1 MHLEYV
7 RHLSGPNV
15 FCRSPVS
22 LARLELGELTCRE
35 TTEFPGFAERLA
47 MALPGLRE
55 HHCAAGQPGGFIDA
69 MARGTYFGHVVEH
82 VTLELSAL
90 AGRDVHLGRTM
101 WAGADGRYDVMTER
115 PQDEPDDSAV
125 PEELYQVAIGG
136 VADFILKKR
145 PDFTEH
151 LAAIT
156 RTVERER
163 LGPSTAAIA
172 AAARRRGIPVRRI
185 GGLSML
191 RLGYGCYRRLLSA
204 ATTEQTSALGVDIAS
219 DKVLAKQFMARA
231 GVPVPEGVVA
241 QSAAEAVAALDRL
254 GGPVVIKP
262 RNGNH
267 GKCVTVGIR
276 TAAQAEQAYHRAA
289 AGSGSC
295 AVIVE
300 SYVPGNDYR
309 VLVVDGRVIAAA
321 QLIPPSVTGDGSSSI
336 GELINAV
343 NADPRRGH
351 GHSRVLTKITLD
363 DVTVAHLAA
372 TGLDATSVPAA
383 GQQVGLRKNGNLS
396 TGGTSKDVTSVVH
409 DDVSELCRR
418 SAMAAGLDVCGIDV
432 RLPDISAP
440 LLSGDGQPAAVI
452 EVNACPG
459 LRMHLAPAEGSARDV
474 AEPIIDRLY
483 PPGAQSR
490 IPIIA
495 VTGTNGKTT
504 TVRMI
509 AHVLSHAGLRTGM
522 SCTEGVWVAGRCV
535 LKADA
540 SGPRSAEIV
549 LDDTSV
555 EAAVLE
561 TARGG
566 IVRRGLGYDK
576 ADVAV
581 ITNIS
586 HDHLG
591 DDGIDELDE
600 LVNVKALVAEELTAG
615 GSVVLNAA
623 DQRVAAMADRE
634 AVRRNTPVIRFF
646 SAIPGCGV
654 IERHKR
660 AGGICYEV
668 CDGQLTETEGGRQR
682 VIMDVAELP
691 GGFGGKAR
699 HVVANALAAAAACRA
714 VGIPVK
720 EIRAALSAFVPAATN
735 PGRGNVYAATTGQ
748 NGSARPSPVLVDYA
762 HNAAALAATGELVRA
777 AWSGHHVAAI
787 TLPGDR
793 RDDLVAESAEA
804 IATCFA
810 TAVVYEDE
818 DLRGRAPGEMR
829 ELIAAALRR
838 ARSDVVV
845 RHARD
850 ASEALREAVTLAAG
864 GAVMFIYEKLGVAT
878 AALDALGAV
887 PWPEAERSTDSFGG
901 PERIN
906 DLAQCPM
913 TDASD
918 SATEPTQAPWPIAAA
933 LPIAAGRQRGLYQ
946 KSHDSCRSYGE
957 HHGLV
962 QLAELSAKPHR
973 AGVPSRACP
982 LRITSRI
989 AVPALS
995 YCPISGVGLTG
1006 YSCRAGGFYSRDEA
1020 AVCGCRR
1027 TAGGPSASF

>member
-15 FCRSPVS
+15 FTRSPVS

-35 TTEFPGFAERLA
+35 TTEFLGFAERLT
-47 MALPGLRE
+47 MLLPGLRE
-55 HHCAAGQPGGFIDA
+55 HHCAAGRPGGFIDA

-82 VTLELSAL
+82 VALELSAL
-90 AGRDVHLGRTM
+90 AGREVHLGRTM
-101 WAGADGRYDVMTER
+101 WAGADGRYDVMTEC

-125 PEELYQVAIGG
+125 PEELYQLAIGG
-136 VADFILKKR
+136 VTDLLSKKR

-151 LAAIT
+151 LEAIA

-172 AAARRRGIPVRRI
+172 AAARRRGIPVRRV

-191 RLGYGCYRRLLSA
+191 RLGYGCYRRLASA
-204 ATTEQTSALGVDIAS
+204 ATTEQTSALGVDIAG

-231 GVPVPEGVVA
+231 GIPVPDGIVA
-241 QSAAEAVAALDRL
+241 QSAKDAVDALDWL
-254 GGPVVIKP
+254 GAPVVVKP

-276 TAAQAEQAYHRAA
+276 TAAQAEQAYNRAA
-289 AGSGSC
+289 AGSGSG

-300 SYVPGNDYR
+300 TYIPGNDYR
-309 VLVVDGRVIAAA
+309 VLVVDGKVIAAA
-321 QLIPPSVTGDGSSSI
+321 QLLPPSVIGDGSSTI
-336 GELINAV
+336 GQLIELV
-343 NADPRRGH
+343 NTDPRRGH
-351 GHSRVLTKITLD
+351 GHSRVLTRILVD

-372 TGLDATSVPAA
+372 TGLDPASVPAA
-383 GQQVGLRKNGNLS
+383 GQQVSLRKNGNLS
-396 TGGTSKDVTSVVH
+396 TGGTSKDVTGLVH
-409 DDVSELCRR
+409 DDVAELCRR
-418 SAMAAGLDVCGIDV
+418 SAMAAGLDICGIDI
-432 RLPDISAP
+432 RLPDIGAP
-440 LLSGDGQPAAVI
+440 LLSGGGQPAAVI
-452 EVNACPG
+452 EINACPG
-459 LRMHLAPAEGSARDV
+459 LRMHLAPAEGNPRDV

-509 AHVLSHAGLRTGM
+509 AHVLGQAGLRTGM

-566 IVRRGLGYDK
+566 IIRRGLGYDK

-581 ITNIS
+581 ITNVS

-600 LVNVKALVAEELTAG
+600 LVSVKALVAEELAAG

-623 DQRVAAMADRE
+623 DQRVAAIADR
-634 AVRRNTPVIRFF
+634 ASVRKNTPVIRYF
-646 SAIPGCGV
+646 SAVPGCGV

-668 CDGQLTETEGGRQR
+668 CDGQLTETDGGRQR

-691 GGFGGKAR
+691 GAFGGKAR

-714 VGIPVK
+714 IGVAVK
-720 EIRAALSAFVPAATN
+720 DIRGALSDFVPARAN
-735 PGRGNVYAATTGQ
+735 PGRGNVYAAKANAATV
-748 NGSARPSPVLVDYA
+748 NGDGPAGPSPVLVDYG
-762 HNAAALAATGELVRA
+762 HNAAALATTGELVRA

-793 RDDLVAESAEA
+793 RDDLVTESAEA
-804 IATCFA
+804 IASCFA
-810 TAVVYEDE
+810 TVVVYEDE

-829 ELIAAALRR
+829 EMIAAALRK
-838 ARSDVVV
+838 ARPDVVI
-845 RHARD
+845 RHAHGAAD
-850 ASEALREAVTLAAG
+850 ALRQAVTLAAG
-864 GAVMFIYEKLGVAT
+864 GAVLFVYEKLGDAT
-878 AALDALGAV
+878 AALDAAGAV
-887 PWPEAERSTDSFGG
+887 PWPEAELQADAVAG
-901 PERIN
+901 PRRMD
-906 DLAQCPM
+906 DLAPSLI
-913 TDASD
+913 TDAND
-918 SATEPTQAPWPIAAA
+918 SATVPIVPAVPIA
-933 LPIAAGRQRGLYQ
+933 
-946 KSHDSCRSYGE
+946 
-957 HHGLV
+957 
-962 QLAELSAKPHR
+962 
-973 AGVPSRACP
+973 
-982 LRITSRI
+982 
-989 AVPALS
+989 
-995 YCPISGVGLTG
+995 
-1006 YSCRAGGFYSRDEA
+1006 
-1020 AVCGCRR
+1020 
-1027 TAGGPSASF
+1027 

>member
-1 MHLEYV
+1 LHLEYV

-15 FCRSPVS
+15 FTRSPVS
-22 LARLELGELTCRE
+22 LARLELGELTSRE
-35 TTEFPGFAERLA
+35 TTEFLGFAERLT
-47 MALPGLRE
+47 MLLPGLRE
-55 HHCAAGQPGGFIDA
+55 HHCAAGRPGGFIDA

-82 VTLELSAL
+82 VALELSAL
-90 AGRDVHLGRTM
+90 AGREVHLGRTM
-101 WAGADGRYDVMTER
+101 WAGADGRYDVMTEC

-125 PEELYQVAIGG
+125 PEELYQLAIGG
-136 VADFILKKR
+136 VTDLLSKKR

-151 LAAIT
+151 LEAIA

-172 AAARRRGIPVRRI
+172 AAARRRGIPVRRV

-191 RLGYGCYRRLLSA
+191 RLGYGCYRRLASA
-204 ATTEQTSALGVDIAS
+204 ATTEQTSALGVDIAG

-231 GVPVPEGVVA
+231 GIPVPDGIVA
-241 QSAAEAVAALDRL
+241 QSAKDAVDALDWL
-254 GGPVVIKP
+254 GAPVVVKP

-276 TAAQAEQAYHRAA
+276 TTAQAEQAYNRAA

-295 AVIVE
+295 SVIVE
-300 SYVPGNDYR
+300 TYIPGNDYR
-309 VLVVDGRVIAAA
+309 VLVVDGKVIAAA
-321 QLIPPSVTGDGSSSI
+321 QLLPPSVIGDGSSTI
-336 GELINAV
+336 GQLIELV
-343 NADPRRGH
+343 NTDPRRGL
-351 GHSRVLTKITLD
+351 GHSRVLTKILVD

-372 TGLDATSVPAA
+372 TGLEPVSVPSA
-383 GQQVGLRKNGNLS
+383 GQQVSLRKNGNLS
-396 TGGTSKDVTSVVH
+396 TGGTSKDVTSLVH
-409 DDVSELCRR
+409 DDVAELCRR
-418 SAMAAGLDVCGIDV
+418 SAMAAGLDICGIDI

-440 LLSGDGQPAAVI
+440 LLAGGGQPAAVI
-452 EVNACPG
+452 EINACPG
-459 LRMHLAPAEGSARDV
+459 LRMHLAPAEGNPRDV

-509 AHVLSHAGLRTGM
+509 AHVLGQAGLRTGM

-566 IVRRGLGYDK
+566 IIRRGLGYDR

-581 ITNIS
+581 ITNVS

-591 DDGIDELDE
+591 DDGVDEIDEL
-600 LVNVKALVAEELTAG
+600 VSVKALVAEELAAG

-623 DQRVAAMADRE
+623 DQRVAAIADRA
-634 AVRRNTPVIRFF
+634 AVRKNTPVIRYF
-646 SAIPGCGV
+646 SAVPGCGV

-668 CDGQLTETEGGRQR
+668 CDGQLTETEAGRQR

-691 GGFGGKAR
+691 GAFGGKAR
-699 HVVANALAAAAACRA
+699 HVVANALAAVAACRA
-714 VGIPVK
+714 VGVAVK
-720 EIRAALSAFVPAATN
+720 DIRSALSDFVPARAN
-735 PGRGNVYAATTGQ
+735 PGRGNVYVTKANQEGPAE
-748 NGSARPSPVLVDYA
+748 PSPVLVDYG
-762 HNAAALAATGELVRA
+762 HNAAALMATGELVRA

-793 RDDLVAESAEA
+793 RDDLVTESAEA
-804 IATCFA
+804 VASCFA
-810 TAVVYEDE
+810 TVVVYEDE

-829 ELIAAALRR
+829 ELIAAAMRR
-838 ARSDVVV
+838 ARPDVVI
-845 RHARD
+845 RHAHGAKD
-850 ASEALREAVTLAAG
+850 ALRQAVTLAAG
-864 GAVMFIYEKLGVAT
+864 GAVLFVYEKLSDAT
-878 AALDALGAV
+878 AALDALDAL
-887 PWPEAERSTDSFGG
+887 PWPEEELPADTVSD
-901 PERIN
+901 PYRIDELAPSLITEAN
-906 DLAQCPM
+906 DR
-913 TDASD
+913 
-918 SATEPTQAPWPIAAA
+918 ATVPIVPAVPIA
-933 LPIAAGRQRGLYQ
+933 
-946 KSHDSCRSYGE
+946 
-957 HHGLV
+957 
-962 QLAELSAKPHR
+962 
-973 AGVPSRACP
+973 
-982 LRITSRI
+982 
-989 AVPALS
+989 
-995 YCPISGVGLTG
+995 
-1006 YSCRAGGFYSRDEA
+1006 
-1020 AVCGCRR
+1020 
-1027 TAGGPSASF
+1027 

>member
-1 MHLEYV
+1 
-7 RHLSGPNV
+7 
-15 FCRSPVS
+15 
-22 LARLELGELTCRE
+22 
-35 TTEFPGFAERLA
+35 
-47 MALPGLRE
+47 
-55 HHCAAGQPGGFIDA
+55 

-82 VTLELSAL
+82 VALELSAL

-101 WAGADGRYDVMTER
+101 WAGADGRYDVMTEC

-125 PEELYQVAIGG
+125 PEELYQLAISG
-136 VADFILKKR
+136 VTDLLSKNR
-145 PDFTEH
+145 PDFTEPVE
-151 LAAIT
+151 AIA

-172 AAARRRGIPVRRI
+172 AAARRRGIPVRRV

-204 ATTEQTSALGVDIAS
+204 ATTEQTSALGVDIAG

-231 GVPVPEGVVA
+231 GIPVPEGIVA
-241 QSAAEAVAALDRL
+241 QTAKDAVAALDWL
-254 GGPVVIKP
+254 GAPVVVKP

-276 TAAQAEQAYHRAA
+276 TAAQAEQAYNRAA
-289 AGSGSC
+289 AGSGSA

-300 SYVPGNDYR
+300 SYIPGNDYR

-321 QLIPPSVTGDGSSSI
+321 QLLPPSVVGDGSSSI
-336 GELINAV
+336 GQLIDAV

-351 GHSRVLTKITLD
+351 GHSRVLTKILVD

-372 TGLDATSVPAA
+372 TGLDPASVPPA
-383 GQQVGLRKNGNLS
+383 GQKVSLRKNGNLS
-396 TGGTSKDVTSVVH
+396 TGGTSKDVTGLVH
-409 DDVSELCRR
+409 DDVAELCRR
-418 SAMAAGLDVCGIDV
+418 SAMAAGLDICGIDL
-432 RLPDISAP
+432 RLPDIGAP
-440 LLSGDGQPAAVI
+440 LLSGGGQRAAVI
-452 EVNACPG
+452 EINACPG
-459 LRMHLAPAEGSARDV
+459 LRMHLAPAEGSPRDV

-509 AHVLSHAGLRTGM
+509 AHVLGQAGLRTGM

-566 IVRRGLGYDK
+566 IIRRGLGYDK

-581 ITNIS
+581 ITNVS

-600 LVNVKALVAEELTAG
+600 LVNVKALVAEELAAG

-623 DQRVAAMADRE
+623 DQRVAAIADR
-634 AVRRNTPVIRFF
+634 APVRKNTPVIRYF
-646 SAIPGCGV
+646 SAVPGCGV

-668 CDGQLTETEGGRQR
+668 CDGQLTETDGGRQR

-691 GGFGGKAR
+691 GAFGGKAR
-699 HVVANALAAAAACRA
+699 HVVANALAAVAACRA
-714 VGIPVK
+714 IGVAVK
-720 EIRAALSAFVPAATN
+720 DIRAALSDFVPARAN
-735 PGRGNVYAATTGQ
+735 PGRGNVYAANADAATV
-748 NGSARPSPVLVDYA
+748 NGDGPAGPSPVLVDYG

-793 RDDLVAESAEA
+793 RDDLVIESAEA
-804 IATCFA
+804 IAGCFA
-810 TAVVYEDE
+810 TVVVYEDE

-829 ELIAAALRR
+829 EMIAAAMRK
-838 ARSDVVV
+838 ARPDVVI
-845 RHARD
+845 RHAHG
-850 ASEALREAVTLAAG
+850 ASDALRQAVTLAAG
-864 GAVMFIYEKLGVAT
+864 GAVLFVYEKLGDAT
-878 AALDALGAV
+878 AALDAAGAV
-887 PWPEAERSTDSFGG
+887 PWPEAELPPDAVAG
-901 PERIN
+901 PRPLD
-906 DLAQCPM
+906 DLAPSFIA
-913 TDASD
+913 DADD
-918 SATEPTQAPWPIAAA
+918 SATEPIVPAVPIA
-933 LPIAAGRQRGLYQ
+933 
-946 KSHDSCRSYGE
+946 
-957 HHGLV
+957 
-962 QLAELSAKPHR
+962 
-973 AGVPSRACP
+973 
-982 LRITSRI
+982 
-989 AVPALS
+989 
-995 YCPISGVGLTG
+995 
-1006 YSCRAGGFYSRDEA
+1006 
-1020 AVCGCRR
+1020 
-1027 TAGGPSASF
+1027 